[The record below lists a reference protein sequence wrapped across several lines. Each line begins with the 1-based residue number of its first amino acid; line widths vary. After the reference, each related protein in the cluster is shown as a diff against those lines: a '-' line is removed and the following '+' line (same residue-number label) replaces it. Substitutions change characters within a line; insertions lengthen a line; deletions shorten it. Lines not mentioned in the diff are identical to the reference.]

1 MNITEKIDKYL
12 NEEGFNIGDYIMQ
25 IGSDYVAYGMITKHL
40 KNGSNYAKVY
50 TSYNG
55 STTGKAVKKSISGW
69 YPGPVKIDPVKIPLK
84 ILQKLK

>member
-1 MNITEKIDKYL
+1 MKFKRYL
-12 NEEGFNIGDYIMQ
+12 NEDGFNIGDYIMQ
-25 IGSDYVAYGMITKHL
+25 IGSDYVTYGMITKYL
-40 KNGSNYAKVY
+40 KNGSHYAKVY

-55 STTGKAVKKSISGW
+55 GTAGKAVKKSISNW